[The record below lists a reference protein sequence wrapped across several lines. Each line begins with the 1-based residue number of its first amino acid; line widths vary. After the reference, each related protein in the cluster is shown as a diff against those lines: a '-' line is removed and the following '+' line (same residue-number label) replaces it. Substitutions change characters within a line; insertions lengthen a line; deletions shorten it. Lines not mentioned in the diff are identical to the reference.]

1 MATGKEIKRLRGKD
15 VTASKA
21 AKFIGVGVDRLRKWE
36 ERDTDPV
43 DTGDRA
49 KIEAYFGVKLDQ
61 LHTVAS
67 FDFVEKKP
75 AGGLQEA
82 AHAPMLEILMQK
94 LIQVTDTTNRLLE
107 RQEKGLL
114 EKVDRVDAN
123 LNVVVAQTEKIGV
136 ELESGRM
143 VALMALSRLEKK
155 PVDELIH
162 EADNIKIDLL
172 KARDELYTSSV
183 KDRSSTGK
191 EK

>member
-1 MATGKEIKRLRGKD
+1 MAKVSNKLVVRLFEVLKEKKLSVPRFSEETGIPSAR
-15 VTASKA
+15 
-21 AKFIGVGVDRLRKWE
+21 IYKW
-36 ERDTDPV
+36 
-43 DTGDRA
+43 
-49 KIEAYFGVKLDQ
+49 KIEGGPKAEDAEIISNWLQNGGKLEEIPR
-61 LHTVAS
+61 
-67 FDFVEKKP
+67 EKKIQDVQTMP
-75 AGGLQEA
+75 V
-82 AHAPMLEILMQK
+82 LEVLMQK
-94 LIQVTDTTNRLLE
+94 LITLSDTTNRLLE

-155 PVDELIH
+155 PMDELIH